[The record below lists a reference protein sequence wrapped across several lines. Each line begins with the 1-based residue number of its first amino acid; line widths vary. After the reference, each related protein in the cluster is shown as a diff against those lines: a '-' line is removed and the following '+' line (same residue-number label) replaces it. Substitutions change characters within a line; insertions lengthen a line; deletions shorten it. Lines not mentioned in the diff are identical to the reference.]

1 MEEPG
6 DADVPLSKA
15 PDRYEELV
23 TCLRGV
29 SCLLQSAAGRGCR
42 KAKVV
47 RKMVV
52 NERFCHHFPFSQVF
66 LEEHEELLP

>member
-15 PDRYEELV
+15 PDPDDDLV

-29 SCLLQSAAGRGCR
+29 SCLR
-42 KAKVV
+42 KTT
-47 RKMVV
+47 V
-52 NERFCHHFPFSQVF
+52 NERFRHHFPFSRVF
-66 LEEHEELLP
+66 LEEYEEPLP